1 MPEPLDQ
8 PKSSELK
15 STSYELFIL
24 LLSLESIMNLFL
36 IGTLGFISP
45 DADALEVV
53 GIIDIVLT
61 IFFVFDF
68 CYRFLTAPDKSTYF
82 FKRWGWAD
90 LIACLPGLR
99 IFRLFRVF
107 RAARLMRQFGLRN
120 MINEVIQNRASS
132 ALYITLFAVIILAE
146 TSAILVLWVESAN
159 PEANIT
165 TGSDAVWWVFVTI
178 TTVGYGDK
186 YPTTLWGRVL
196 GVVVMFCG
204 IALIGVLT
212 GFLAN
217 FFLAPPKR
225 QAQIWAP
232 TDPKA
237 KLAELEAMLE
247 EHEKASTA
255 IRQKLSELKEML

>member
-8 PKSSELK
+8 PKNSELK

-36 IGTLGFISP
+36 IGTLRFISP

-53 GIIDIVLT
+53 GIIDVVLT

-120 MINEVIQNRASS
+120 MINEVIENRASS

-146 TSAILVLWVESAN
+146 AAAILVLRVESAN

-165 TGSDAVWWVFVTI
+165 TGGDAVWWVFVTI

-186 YPTTLWGRVL
+186 YPTTLWGRVW
-196 GVVVMFCG
+196 GVMVMFCG

-225 QAQIWAP
+225 QAQTWAP

-247 EHEKASTA
+247 EHEKASTV
-255 IRQKLSELKEML
+255 IRQRLSELKEML